1 MSIEGH
7 NAMVSRGWARGLWPS
22 VAVASGLWGAAM
34 AGDLPPPPGSM
45 EAVADAQLFLELV
58 VNQMDTGRV
67 IAVDQR
73 AGQLF
78 VPASALQDVG
88 MKLPG
93 EPVGSVALDQV
104 PGLHSDYDSNG
115 QRLLLDVPP
124 SWLQAQF
131 IGNRNTY
138 PRTQAMSSFGA
149 LLNYDV
155 YFNDTD
161 DGGSYLAAWN
171 EVRLFDTWGTLSNT
185 GQVRQTLADGIT
197 DSTLGNGYRRYDTT
211 WRFSDDERL
220 LTYEAGDVISGS
232 LPWSSSVRLGGVQVS
247 RDFAVRPDLVTYP
260 LPQFA
265 GEAAVPS
272 SVDLFINGY
281 KSDTAQLQPG
291 PYTLTNVPFINGAGE
306 AVVVT
311 TDALGRQVSTTV
323 PFYVTSTLLQQGLTD
338 FSVAAGT
345 LRRDYTLRDFGYGP
359 GVTSGTFRYGYSDS
373 LTLESHAEASSDLT
387 LGGLGANLRLGNVGV
402 LNTALSQSQ
411 FDSRSGQQLSLGYQ
425 YNSTRYSLMY
435 QRVERRDDYADLT
448 LVDTPYA
455 SLSKRSE
462 QVTLSLNLQRFG
474 SLGLGYFD
482 VQAADDSR
490 TRLLNLSWSK
500 PLWRNTSVYLSANR
514 EIGDSNWAMQAQL
527 VIPFDLNGSLA
538 LSTERSKDGASR
550 QRINYSRAVPSEGGV
565 GYNLGYA
572 QGDAPSYRQAD
583 LTWRLQS
590 VQLQAGVYGSS
601 DAQTRW
607 ADASGSLVWMGGETF
622 AANRINDAFV
632 VVSTQGFAGIPVR
645 YENQLVGQT
654 DRNGHLLVPWSSA
667 YYRGKYEIDPLNLP
681 ANVQS
686 PNVEQRVSVRRGSGY
701 LLEFPLRRV
710 LAASITLVD
719 RQHQELPL
727 GSLVVHE
734 QSNTQAVVGWDGL
747 VYLENLSAHNTL
759 QVTLGEG
766 RTCQATFAIDEQQQD
781 VPLIGPLVCQ

>member
-1 MSIEGH
+1 
-7 NAMVSRGWARGLWPS
+7 MVSRGWARGLWPS

-58 VNQMDTGRV
+58 VNQMDTGRI

-138 PRTQAMSSFGA
+138 PRTQVMSSFGA

-387 LGGLGANLRLGNVGV
+387 LGGLGANLRLGNFGV

-462 QVTLSLNLQRFG
+462 QVTLSLNFQRFG

-500 PLWRNTSVYLSANR
+500 PLWRNTSFYLSANR

-759 QVTLGEG
+759 QVTLSEG
-766 RTCQATFAIDEQQQD
+766 RTCQATFDIDEQQQD

>member
-1 MSIEGH
+1 MPW
-7 NAMVSRGWARGLWPS
+7 SRGRARCKWPA
-22 VAVASGLWGAAM
+22 VAVVSGLWGAIIALPVV
-34 AGDLPPPPGSM
+34 AGELPPPPSSM

-58 VNQMDTGRV
+58 VNSMDTGRV

-73 AGQLF
+73 AGQLY

-93 EPVGSVALDQV
+93 DLSGSIALDKV

-115 QRLLLDVPP
+115 QRLLVDVPP
-124 SWLQAQF
+124 SWLQEQF

-161 DGGSYLAAWN
+161 EGGSYLAAWN
-171 EVRLFDTWGTLSNT
+171 EVRLFDNWGTLSNT
-185 GQVRQTLADGIT
+185 GQYRQTLVGGVS
-197 DSTLGNGYRRYDTT
+197 DSTLNNGYRRYDTT

-232 LPWSSSVRLGGVQVS
+232 LPWSSSVRLGGVQLS

-281 KSDTAQLQPG
+281 KSESALLQPG
-291 PYTLTNVPFINGAGE
+291 PYTLTNIPFINGAGE

-323 PFYVTSTLLQQGLTD
+323 PFYVTSTLLQHGLSD

-345 LRRDYTLRDFGYGP
+345 LRRDYTVRDFGYGP
-359 GVTSGTFRYGYSDS
+359 GVASGTFRYGYSDS

-387 LGGLGANLRLGNVGV
+387 LGGLGANLRLGNFGV
-402 LNTALSQSQ
+402 LNTAVSQSQ
-411 FDSRSGQQLSLGYQ
+411 FEGRTGQQLSLGYQ
-425 YNSTRYSLMY
+425 YNSSRYSLSY
-435 QRVERRDDYADLT
+435 QRVQRRDEYADLT

-462 QVTLSLNLQRFG
+462 QVTLSLNLERFG
-474 SLGLGYFD
+474 SLGFGYFD

-500 PLWRNTSVYLSANR
+500 PLWHNTSFYLSANR

-527 VIPFDLNGSLA
+527 VIPFDINGSLA
-538 LSTERSKDGASR
+538 LSSERSKDGASR
-550 QRINYSRAVPSEGGV
+550 QRVNYSSAVPSDGGV

-572 QGDAPSYRQAD
+572 QGDGPTYRQAD

-601 DAQTRW
+601 DAETRW
-607 ADASGSLVWMGGETF
+607 ADASGSLVWMGGDTF

-654 DRNGHLLVPWSSA
+654 NRNGKLLVPWSSA
-667 YYRGKYEIDPLNLP
+667 YYRAKYEIDPLNLP
-681 ANVQS
+681 PNVQS

-719 RQHQELPL
+719 SAHQELPL

-766 RTCQATFAIDEQQQD
+766 RTCQTTFDIDEQQQD

>member
-1 MSIEGH
+1 
-7 NAMVSRGWARGLWPS
+7 MVSRGWARGLWSS

-58 VNQMDTGRV
+58 VNQMDTGRI

-387 LGGLGANLRLGNVGV
+387 LGGLGANLRLGNFGV

-500 PLWRNTSVYLSANR
+500 PLWRNTSFYLSANR

-759 QVTLGEG
+759 QVTLSEG
-766 RTCQATFAIDEQQQD
+766 RTCQATFDIDEQQQD

>member
-1 MSIEGH
+1 M
-7 NAMVSRGWARGLWPS
+7 
-22 VAVASGLWGAAM
+22 AVAGGLWGAAV
-34 AGDLPPPPGSM
+34 AGELPPPPSSM
-45 EAVADAQLFLELV
+45 EAVADAQLFLQLV

-67 IAVDQR
+67 IAVEQR

-78 VPASALQDVG
+78 VPAGSLQEVG
-88 MKLPG
+88 MTLPG
-93 EPVGSVALDQV
+93 DFGASVALDTV
-104 PGLHSDYDSNG
+104 PDLHSDYDSTG

-124 SWLQAQF
+124 SWLQEQF
-131 IGNRNTY
+131 IGNRSTY

-161 DGGSYLAAWN
+161 EGGSYLAAWN
-171 EVRLFDTWGTLSNT
+171 EVRLFDNWGTLSTT
-185 GQVRQTLADGIT
+185 GQFRQTLAGGIS
-197 DSTLGNGYRRYDTT
+197 DSTLNNGYRLYDTT

-220 LTYEAGDVISGS
+220 LTYEAGDVVSGS
-232 LPWSSSVRLGGVQVS
+232 LPWSSSVRLGGVQLS

-281 KSDTAQLQPG
+281 KSESALLQPG
-291 PYTLTNVPFINGAGE
+291 PYTLTNIPFINGAGE

-323 PFYVTSTLLQQGLTD
+323 PFYVTSTLLQQGLSD

-345 LRRDYTLRDFGYGP
+345 LRRDYALRDFGYGA
-359 GVTSGTFRYGYSDS
+359 GVASGTFRYGYSDNV
-373 LTLESHAEASSDLT
+373 TLESHAEASSNLT
-387 LGGLGANLRLGNVGV
+387 LGGLGGNLRLGNFGV
-402 LNTALSQSQ
+402 LNTAISESR
-411 FDSRSGQQLSLGYQ
+411 FDGRSGQQLSLGYQ
-425 YNSTRYSLMY
+425 YNSTRYSLSY
-435 QRVERRDDYADLT
+435 QRVERRDEYADLT

-474 SLGLGYFD
+474 SLGVGYFD

-500 PLWRNTSVYLSANR
+500 PLWRNTSFYLSANR

-538 LSTERSKDGASR
+538 VSTERSKDGASR
-550 QRINYSRAVPSEGGV
+550 QRLNYSSAVPSEGGV

-572 QGDAPSYRQAD
+572 QGDGPTYRQAD

-601 DAQTRW
+601 DAETRW
-607 ADASGSLVWMGGETF
+607 ADASGSLVWMGGNVF

-654 DRNGHLLVPWSSA
+654 DRHGHLLVPWSSA
-667 YYRGKYEIDPLNLP
+667 YYRAKYEIDPLNLP
-681 ANVQS
+681 PNIQS
-686 PNVEQRVSVRRGSGY
+686 QNVEQRVSVRQGSGY

-766 RTCQATFAIDEQQQD
+766 QSCQATFDMDEQQQD

>member
-1 MSIEGH
+1 M
-7 NAMVSRGWARGLWPS
+7 
-22 VAVASGLWGAAM
+22 
-34 AGDLPPPPGSM
+34 
-45 EAVADAQLFLELV
+45 
-58 VNQMDTGRV
+58 
-67 IAVDQR
+67 
-73 AGQLF
+73 
-78 VPASALQDVG
+78 
-88 MKLPG
+88 
-93 EPVGSVALDQV
+93 
-104 PGLHSDYDSNG
+104 
-115 QRLLLDVPP
+115 
-124 SWLQAQF
+124 
-131 IGNRNTY
+131 
-138 PRTQAMSSFGA
+138 
-149 LLNYDV
+149 
-155 YFNDTD
+155 
-161 DGGSYLAAWN
+161 
-171 EVRLFDTWGTLSNT
+171 
-185 GQVRQTLADGIT
+185 
-197 DSTLGNGYRRYDTT
+197 
-211 WRFSDDERL
+211 
-220 LTYEAGDVISGS
+220 
-232 LPWSSSVRLGGVQVS
+232 
-247 RDFAVRPDLVTYP
+247 
-260 LPQFA
+260 
-265 GEAAVPS
+265 
-272 SVDLFINGY
+272 
-281 KSDTAQLQPG
+281 
-291 PYTLTNVPFINGAGE
+291 
-306 AVVVT
+306 VT

-338 FSVAAGT
+338 FSLAAGT

-359 GVTSGTFRYGYSDS
+359 GVASGTFRYGYSDN

-387 LGGLGANLRLGNVGV
+387 LGGLGGNLRLGNFGV

-411 FDSRSGQQLSLGYQ
+411 FDSRTGQQLSLGYQ
-425 YNSTRYSLMY
+425 YNSTRYSFMY

-500 PLWRNTSVYLSANR
+500 PLWRNTSFYLSANR

-601 DAQTRW
+601 EAMTRW

-759 QVTLGEG
+759 QVTLGQG
-766 RTCQATFAIDEQQQD
+766 RTCQATFDMDEQQQD

>member
-1 MSIEGH
+1 M
-7 NAMVSRGWARGLWPS
+7 
-22 VAVASGLWGAAM
+22 AVAGGLWGAAV
-34 AGDLPPPPGSM
+34 AGELPPPPSSM
-45 EAVADAQLFLELV
+45 EAVADAQLFLQLV

-67 IAVDQR
+67 IAVEQR

-78 VPASALQDVG
+78 VPAGSLQEVG
-88 MKLPG
+88 MTLPG
-93 EPVGSVALDQV
+93 DFGASVPLDTV
-104 PGLHSDYDSNG
+104 PGLHSEYDSTG

-124 SWLQAQF
+124 SWLQEQF
-131 IGNRNTY
+131 IGNRSTY

-161 DGGSYLAAWN
+161 EGGSYLAAWN
-171 EVRLFDTWGTLSNT
+171 EVRLFDNWGTLSTT
-185 GQVRQTLADGIT
+185 GQFRQTLAGGIS
-197 DSTLGNGYRRYDTT
+197 DSTLNNGYRRYDTT

-220 LTYEAGDVISGS
+220 LTYEAGDVVSGS
-232 LPWSSSVRLGGVQVS
+232 LPWSSSVRLGGVQLS

-281 KSDTAQLQPG
+281 KSESALLQPG
-291 PYTLTNVPFINGAGE
+291 PYTLTNIPFINGAGE

-323 PFYVTSTLLQQGLTD
+323 PFYVTSTLLQQGLSD

-345 LRRDYTLRDFGYGP
+345 LRRDYALRDFGYGA
-359 GVTSGTFRYGYSDS
+359 GVASGTFRYGYSDNV
-373 LTLESHAEASSDLT
+373 TLESHAEASSNLT
-387 LGGLGANLRLGNVGV
+387 LGGLGGNLRLGNFGV
-402 LNTALSQSQ
+402 LNTAISESR
-411 FDSRSGQQLSLGYQ
+411 FDGRSGQQLSLGYQ
-425 YNSTRYSLMY
+425 YNSTRYSLSY
-435 QRVERRDDYADLT
+435 QRVERRDEYADLT

-474 SLGLGYFD
+474 SLGVGYFD

-500 PLWRNTSVYLSANR
+500 PLWRNTSFYLSANR

-538 LSTERSKDGASR
+538 VSTERSKDGASR
-550 QRINYSRAVPSEGGV
+550 QRLNYSSAVPSEGGV

-572 QGDAPSYRQAD
+572 QGDGPTYRQAD

-601 DAQTRW
+601 DAETRW
-607 ADASGSLVWMGGETF
+607 ADASGSLVWMGGNVF

-654 DRNGHLLVPWSSA
+654 DRHGHLLVPWSSA
-667 YYRGKYEIDPLNLP
+667 YYRAKYEIDPLNLP
-681 ANVQS
+681 PNIQS
-686 PNVEQRVSVRRGSGY
+686 QNVEQRVSVRRGSGY

-766 RTCQATFAIDEQQQD
+766 QSCQATFDMDEQQQD

>member
-1 MSIEGH
+1 MIAPPG
-7 NAMVSRGWARGLWPS
+7 V
-22 VAVASGLWGAAM
+22 
-34 AGDLPPPPGSM
+34 AGDLPPPPSSL

-73 AGQLF
+73 AGQLY

-93 EPVGSVALDQV
+93 DLTGSIALDAL

-124 SWLQAQF
+124 SWLQEQF
-131 IGNRNTY
+131 IGNRNAY

-161 DGGSYLAAWN
+161 EGGSYLAGWS
-171 EVRLFDTWGTLSNT
+171 ELRLFDNWGTLSTT
-185 GQVRQTLADGIT
+185 GQYRQTLIGGVS
-197 DSTLGNGYRRYDTT
+197 DSTLNNGYRRYDTT

-232 LPWSSSVRLGGVQVS
+232 LPWSSSVRLGGVQLS

-281 KSDTAQLQPG
+281 KSESALLQPG
-291 PYTLTNVPFINGAGE
+291 PYTLTNIPFINGAGE

-323 PFYVTSTLLQQGLTD
+323 PFYVTSTLLQQGLSD

-359 GVTSGTFRYGYSDS
+359 GVASATFRYGYSDN
-373 LTLESHAEASSDLT
+373 LTLESHAEAASDLT
-387 LGGLGANLRLGNVGV
+387 LGGLGGNLRLGNVGV
-402 LNTALSQSQ
+402 LNTAVAQSQ
-411 FDSRSGQQLSLGYQ
+411 FEGRTGQQLSLGYQ
-425 YNSTRYSLMY
+425 YNSTRYSLSY
-435 QRVERRDDYADLT
+435 QRVERRDEYADLS

-462 QVTLSLNLQRFG
+462 QVTLSLNLERFG
-474 SLGLGYFD
+474 SLGVGYFD

-490 TRLLNLSWSK
+490 TRLFNLSWSK
-500 PLWRNTSVYLSANR
+500 PLWRNTSFYLSGNR
-514 EIGDSNWAMQAQL
+514 EVGDSNWAMQAQL
-527 VIPFDLNGSLA
+527 VIPFDLSGSLA
-538 LSTERSKDGASR
+538 VSSERGKDGASR
-550 QRINYSRAVPSEGGV
+550 QRVNYSSAVPSEGGV

-572 QGDAPSYRQAD
+572 QGDGPTYRQAD

-601 DAQTRW
+601 DAETRW
-607 ADASGSLVWMGGETF
+607 ADASGSLVWMGGNTF

-632 VVSTQGFAGIPVR
+632 VVSTEGFAGIPVR
-645 YENQLVGQT
+645 YENQLVGHT

-681 ANVQS
+681 PNIQS
-686 PNVEQRVSVRRGSGY
+686 ANVEQRVSVRRGSGY
-701 LLEFPLRRV
+701 LLAFPLRRV
-710 LAASITLVD
+710 IAASITLVD
-719 RQHQELPL
+719 NQHEDLPL

-766 RTCQATFAIDEQQQD
+766 RTCQATFDIDEQQQD